1 MHLIC
6 EPAGRLAVDRAV
18 DFVAVQDFLADESA
32 CRAVWDLVTGQFRT
46 RGKFLA
52 IWPAVGHVVVHR
64 DPTGAVDGFL
74 LVSEL
79 VNWQLDYVVV
89 RDDARGQGIA
99 SALVCGALNEACR
112 RRVPYVMLTCAD
124 DLSPLYER
132 CGFRPVTS
140 TPLPVPSP
148 PRTPT

>member
-6 EPAGRLAVDRAV
+6 EPIGRLAVDPPV
-18 DFVAVQDFLADESA
+18 DFVAVQDFLCDESA

-52 IWPAVGHVVVHR
+52 VWPAVRHLVIHR
-64 DPTGAVDGFL
+64 DLAGAVDGFL

-89 RDDARGQGIA
+89 RDDARGKGIA
-99 SALVCGALNEACR
+99 SALVCGAINEACR

-132 CGFRPVTS
+132 CGFRPVN
-140 TPLPVPSP
+140 SP
-148 PRTPT
+148 PRPPT

>member
-18 DFVAVQDFLADESA
+18 DCVAVQDLLVDESA

-52 IWPAVGHVVVHR
+52 IWPAVRHVVIHG
-64 DPTGAVDGFL
+64 DPAGAVDGFL

-89 RDDARGQGIA
+89 RDDARGKGIA
-99 SALVCGALNEACR
+99 SALVCGALDEASR

-124 DLSPLYER
+124 DLSSLYER

-140 TPLPVPSP
+140 P
-148 PRTPT
+148 PHPPT

>member
-6 EPAGRLAVDRAV
+6 EPIGRLVVDPPV
-18 DFVAVQDFLADESA
+18 DFVAVQDFLCDESA

-52 IWPAVGHVVVHR
+52 IWPAVGHVVIHR

-140 TPLPVPSP
+140 PPLPSP
-148 PRTPT
+148 PRPPT

>member
-1 MHLIC
+1 
-6 EPAGRLAVDRAV
+6 
-18 DFVAVQDFLADESA
+18 VQDFLCDESA

-132 CGFRPVTS
+132 CGFRAVTS
-140 TPLPVPSP
+140 LPRP
-148 PRTPT
+148 PT